1 MIVIFIIKNL
11 YSRKLNKYDLVEHL
25 ETTTSLSPLIF
36 DFLTYK
42 QIYRVAMGSHLGSTL
57 ANAFLCYYGKE
68 WLDNCPSHF
77 ELIVYRR
84 YVDDIFV
91 FFSSKEHSQSFVDY
105 MNKQHIFIKF
115 TSETEQNN
123 TFFFLDINITSQNN
137 QLKISVYSKPTF
149 SGVFTC
155 YESYVDQSYKKSLI
169 STFLYRWPFICSDYM
184 LYYL

>member
-1 MIVIFIIKNL
+1 MIFIIKNL

-36 DFLTYK
+36 DFLPYK
-42 QIYRVAMGSHLGSTL
+42 QIYRVAMGSHLGSAL

-68 WLDNCPSHF
+68 WLDNCTSHF
-77 ELIVYRR
+77 ELIIYRR

-91 FFSSKEHSQSFVDY
+91 LFSSKEHSQYFVDY

-123 TFFFLDINITSQNN
+123 TYN
-137 QLKISVYSKPTF
+137 KPTF

-155 YESYVDQSYKKSLI
+155 YESYDDQSYKKSLI
-169 STFLYRWPFICSDYM
+169 FTFLYRWPFTCSDYM